1 MNYENEI
8 TNEIQKEFIRAT
20 ALFDKKHSDYGKN
33 NISISGQIGIV
44 VRMMDKLAR
53 IQNLLKKGND
63 PNYESMDDSWD
74 DMMNYAAI
82 GKLIGNGKW
91 EELA

>member
-1 MNYENEI
+1 MNYSNKI
-8 TNEIQKEFIRAT
+8 TDEVYKEFSQCT

-53 IQNLLKKGND
+53 IQNLLNKGTAPEN
-63 PNYESMDDSWD
+63 EAMDDSWQD
-74 DMMNYAAI
+74 LANYAVI

-91 EELA
+91 EDLA